1 MSIKVGFFNSV
12 NGDRTYNA
20 DDMVIYQS
28 VNGDGIVA
36 NYQQSMQVSA
46 VSGGSSNRV
55 VLGSG
60 KAYIFQRYVAVTEA
74 QYFNLDNAQSS
85 DTYDYIYIYVNLTER
100 TGGISSLR
108 SSSSNYTGFSN
119 TSTLKQI
126 PIAKIYR
133 PANQNYIYSSNITDL
148 RTSWA
153 SFPVIKTDL
162 HQSVNTVTRTFP
174 ADFTR
179 TTSGSNYIYSM
190 DIHKSYFN
198 PSTDDCIVAMNG
210 CVLQRDRSSL
220 STTLYYTIDNNGT
233 NDYCKIKIQGNSTN
247 FNYFGAYNSL
257 ATQFVTVSIIKD
269 VSS

>member
-74 QYFNLDNAQSS
+74 QYFNLDSAQSS
-85 DTYDYIYIYVNLTER
+85 DRYDYIYIYINLTER

-108 SSSSNYTGFSN
+108 SSSSNYTSFTN

-126 PIAKIYR
+126 PIAKVYR

-153 SFPVIKTDL
+153 SFPVVKTDL
-162 HQSVNTVTRTFP
+162 HQAINTITRTLP
-174 ADFTR
+174 GDFSLS
-179 TTSGSNYIYSM
+179 TSGSTYTYSM
-190 DIHKSYFN
+190 SIHKSYFN
-198 PSTDDCIVAMNG
+198 PSTDDCIVSING
-210 CVLQRDRSSL
+210 SIIQRDRSGLISA
-220 STTLYYTIDNNGT
+220 TLYYTIDNNGT
-233 NDYCKIKIQGNSTN
+233 NDYCYIRISGLNL
-247 FNYFGAYNSL
+247 NYLTTYNSIP
-257 ATQFVTVSIIKD
+257 QYVTVSVIKD
-269 VSS
+269 VAS

>member
-46 VSGGSSNRV
+46 VSGGGSNRV

-74 QYFNLDNAQSS
+74 QYYNLSNAQSS
-85 DTYDYIYIYVNLTER
+85 DTYDYIYIYINLTER
-100 TGGISSLR
+100 TGGISHLTSTN
-108 SSSSNYTGFSN
+108 SNYTSFSN
-119 TSTLKQI
+119 TTTLKQI

-133 PANQNYIYSSNITDL
+133 PANQNYIYSSNITDM

-153 SFPVIKTDL
+153 SFPVVKTDL
-162 HQSVNTVTRTFP
+162 HQSVNTITRTFP
-174 ADFTR
+174 SDFSM

-198 PSTDDCIVAMNG
+198 PSTDDCIVSMNG
-210 CVLQRDRSSL
+210 CILQRDRSSL
-220 STTLYYTIDNNGT
+220 STTLYYTIDANGT
-233 NDYCKIKIQGNSTN
+233 NDYCKIKIQGSQTN
-247 FNYFGAYNSL
+247 LSYIVGRNTS
-257 ATQFVTVSIIKD
+257 ATQFVTVSVIKD
-269 VSS
+269 VTS